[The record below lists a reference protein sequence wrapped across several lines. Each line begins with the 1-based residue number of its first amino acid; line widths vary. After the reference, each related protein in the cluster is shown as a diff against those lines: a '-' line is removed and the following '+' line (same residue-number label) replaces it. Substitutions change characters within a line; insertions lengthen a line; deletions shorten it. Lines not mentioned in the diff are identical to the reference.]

1 MRLFLLFLV
10 LTVQWT
16 SANLDHLDVEVEY
29 QCIQHCPLQ
38 NRTDAGHYDYACDY
52 GCNINQCNKGCKLWR
67 RALNSSCQQ
76 VCVSVWRHPQTPS
89 HDLIFRTV
97 RWTASPPKR
106 STA

>member
-52 GCNINQCNKGCKLWR
+52 GCNINQVS
-67 RALNSSCQQ
+67 LNGFSLKRIEYFL
-76 VCVSVWRHPQTPS
+76 VS
-89 HDLIFRTV
+89 FN
-97 RWTASPPKR
+97 PKY
-106 STA
+106 